1 MLRPDPINIPSL
13 CFFLATMKHMVKI
26 ASKVITP
33 ATTDTVTA
41 TKGNFLPSFSS
52 ILQSLMGNEPKRK
65 VIVGKF
71 KIPFRHEERKVV
83 KKHLTVVL
91 KLCHLSF
98 VEENQEL

>member
-1 MLRPDPINIPSL
+1 MN
-13 CFFLATMKHMVKI
+13 
-26 ASKVITP
+26 
-33 ATTDTVTA
+33 
-41 TKGNFLPSFSS
+41 
-52 ILQSLMGNEPKRK
+52 PKRRLY
-65 VIVGKF
+65 IVGKF